1 MRPDISSSVIVGVS
15 CAVLVLLFLVQHW
28 GTTKI
33 GVCFAPIVVLWLLL
47 NLVFG
52 IYVGH
57 PPEAFLL
64 SLVDNGADGDL
75 ESCCA

>member
-33 GVCFAPIVVLWLLL
+33 GVCFAPVVVLWLLL

-57 PPEAFLL
+57 PPAAFLL
-64 SLVDNGADGDL
+64 WLVDNGADGDL